1 MNQIFV
7 NNALSHGDDG
17 KKWLSKIPD
26 IIRNAERKW
35 SIKVNPPFD
44 LNYNYV
50 APAIRKDGTQ
60 VVLKI
65 GFPKDREFQTEI
77 DALSIF
83 NGDGITK
90 LFETDQ
96 KQAVILIER
105 IIPGKPLSTIEND
118 EEATRILASVIK
130 KLRKPLPPNH
140 KFITVREWL
149 KELKEYMKKYHGKGP
164 LPWNLI
170 KKANK
175 TFEELLSTSKPEV
188 LLHGDLHH
196 DNVLSSNR
204 DKWLAIDPKGIAAEP
219 EYETSAMIRN
229 PFEKMKNIPNL
240 SGMLRKR
247 ILILA
252 EELGFDPIRIHQ
264 WCFAQSVLSAVWNET
279 GTKGSQHAIVIAEVL
294 DSINL

>member
-7 NNALSHGDDG
+7 NNALSHGDEG
-17 KKWLSKIPD
+17 KKWLNRIPD
-26 IIRNAERKW
+26 IIRNAERLW
-35 SIKVNPPFD
+35 SIKVNPPFN

-50 APAIRKDGTQ
+50 APAIRKNGAQ

-65 GFPKDREFQTEI
+65 GFPEDREFQTEI
-77 DALSIF
+77 DALSVF

-96 KQAVILIER
+96 KQATILIEK

-118 EEATRILASVIK
+118 EEATRILASIIL

-140 KFITVREWL
+140 KFITVREWM
-149 KELKEYMKKYHGKGP
+149 KELKEYIQKNNRRGP

-170 KKANK
+170 EKANK

-196 DNVLSSNR
+196 DNVLSSSR

-219 EYETSAMIRN
+219 EYETAAMIRN
-229 PFEKMKNIPNL
+229 PFEKMKNTKNL
-240 SGMLRKR
+240 SEILQKR
-247 ILILA
+247 IMILA

-279 GTKGSQHAIVIAEVL
+279 STKGPQHAIVIAEIL
-294 DSINL
+294 DSINM